1 MNQHIQ
7 RHSVGYCL
15 VIMAVADAFAEQ
27 FKGVTHQQVASMNWL
42 ELVLLLQLHLPN
54 Q

>member
-15 VIMAVADAFAEQ
+15 VIMAVADAFAQQ
-27 FKGVTHQQVASMNWL
+27 FKGVTHQQVVPHIML
-42 ELVLLLQLHLPN
+42 QQTLVVVVL
-54 Q
+54 